1 MNIVKENERVFGVK
15 DEVLL
20 EKIKENLANWD
31 GSCYYDD
38 EKVYRAD
45 IAIGKQT
52 YSIEVSADI
61 KSDDSDIVFGD
72 SIFVKRTR

>member
-1 MNIVKENERVFGVK
+1 MNIVKENESVFGVK

-31 GSCYYDD
+31 GSYYDD
-38 EKVYRAD
+38 DEKIYRAD
-45 IAIGKQT
+45 IVIDKQT

-72 SIFVKRTR
+72 SILVKRTR

>member
-1 MNIVKENERVFGVK
+1 MNIIKENESVFDVK

-20 EKIKENLANWD
+20 EKIKETLANWD
-31 GSCYYDD
+31 GSYYYDD
-38 EKVYRAD
+38 EKLYRAD

>member
-1 MNIVKENERVFGVK
+1 MNIIKENESVFDVK

-20 EKIKENLANWD
+20 EKIKETLANWD
-31 GSCYYDD
+31 GSYYYDD
-38 EKVYRAD
+38 EKVYRTD
-45 IAIGKQT
+45 IVISKQT